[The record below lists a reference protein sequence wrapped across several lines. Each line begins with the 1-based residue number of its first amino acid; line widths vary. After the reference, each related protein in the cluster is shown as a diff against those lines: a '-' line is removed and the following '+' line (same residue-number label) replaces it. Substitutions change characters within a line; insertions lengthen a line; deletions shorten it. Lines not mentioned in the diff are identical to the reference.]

1 MLTRHSQGTQGTHRV
16 LAGIVSRTELR
27 RILGNLNIVPEPAVL
42 RQLLRA
48 CDTNAVR
55 IALRMRNRESW

>member
-1 MLTRHSQGTQGTHRV
+1 MV

-55 IALRMRNRESW
+55 IASAANA